1 MCTHILKIIN
11 ERKYVWPPSSM
22 SQGEIRKQSEQ
33 PWDVFFIPLNQ

>member
-1 MCTHILKIIN
+1 MFDHPN
-11 ERKYVWPPSSM
+11 GSM